1 MKKYKLIVDTDPG
14 VDDTHALLYALF
26 DPQFDIK
33 LFTVPF
39 GNIPLNKA
47 CRNMCHLLDILGKD
61 IPVVK
66 GCEKRFGDSTE
77 DATFLHGAEG
87 LGAYIPPKTTKLKC
101 ENVDCADAI
110 YEVLKA
116 NPKEIIFVELGPHT
130 NLAHLLIKHP
140 DAVKLI
146 KKVVMMGGSIRGTR
160 LNPSHNSFNIR
171 IDPIAFD
178 HTIKS
183 KLPVVLCP
191 SRIGRDIGYL
201 SEKQVEKM
209 ANTND
214 LGKFLRATFQTYW
227 EPKYDPPQISTSDIC
242 AFYTIS
248 HPEMYKTKRA
258 FISVDTQSGK
268 TTAKFSWR
276 GNFKVVTDL
285 NREKF
290 ITMMFEKLEEMNNV
304 KLPAAVLKKCT
315 PKPANSKAKSTK
327 NTSAKKNAK
336 KSSTTKKKAN
346 KTSTAKKPMSNKKP
360 KQTKTSALKSAAK
373 STATTTSKVRQTE
386 AKTKQAKATSSKTFA
401 KRVTTQNSSAKK
413 KATPAKATS
422 AKSST
427 SKKTS
432 ATNKKTKK

>member
-47 CRNMCHLLDILGKD
+47 CRNMCHLLDIFGKD

-66 GCEKRFGDSTE
+66 GRERRFGDSTE

-87 LGAYIPPKTTKLKC
+87 LGAYIPPKTTRHKC

-140 DAVKLI
+140 DAAKLI

-214 LGKFLRATFQTYW
+214 LGKFLQATFETYW

-276 GNFKVVTDL
+276 GNFRVVTDM

-290 ITMMFEKLEEMNNV
+290 ITMMFEKLEEMNNI
-304 KLPAAVLKKCT
+304 KLPAAVLEKCT

-327 NTSAKKNAK
+327 NTSTKKNAK
-336 KSSTTKKKAN
+336 KSSTTKKKAD
-346 KTSTAKKPMSNKKP
+346 KTSTAKK
-360 KQTKTSALKSAAK
+360 
-373 STATTTSKVRQTE
+373 TT
-386 AKTKQAKATSSKTFA
+386 
-401 KRVTTQNSSAKK
+401 
-413 KATPAKATS
+413 P
-422 AKSST
+422 T
-427 SKKTS
+427 SKKT
-432 ATNKKTKK
+432 TTKKSSSSKQTNSTRISGKTAPASKKQTKK